1 MKCSLPGEQEKRK
14 ILAPERE
21 HYLNSFDRKECFYV
35 FPVNENHPCQTDYS
49 ILVRQITMPFQIYF
63 DQFFSKSLRIS
74 SNLSSAP

>member
-35 FPVNENHPCQTDYS
+35 FPVNENHHF
-49 ILVRQITMPFQIYF
+49 LVRQITMPFQIYF
-63 DQFFSKSLRIS
+63 NQFFSKSLRIS

>member
-21 HYLNSFDRKECFYV
+21 HYLNSFDRKECFMY
-35 FPVNENHPCQTDYS
+35 FRLMKT
-49 ILVRQITMPFQIYF
+49 ILVRQITMPFQIDY